1 VVLVGLLLAGVV
13 SLQVAALRANMAA
26 GDVRRETRRVQA
38 DIGNLEAG
46 IAEATAP
53 ETIAAAARRMG
64 MVYAPADAVRTVRL
78 PAGARK

>member
-1 VVLVGLLLAGVV
+1 VVGVLLGGIV

-38 DIGNLEAG
+38 EVGNLEAA
-46 IAEATAP
+46 IAKETTP

-64 MVYAPADAVRTVRL
+64 MIYAPADAVRTVRVRR
-78 PAGARK
+78 AGAVR